1 MKTRSVTLL
10 SFGSLLAFLIATH
23 SNIGLADIFN
33 SPTASNPVVADQ
45 SHSAANTDKQ
55 YSSKLTDFP
64 INIYAQV
71 EANANVNTITPEA
84 EHCKALVY
92 RTLSS
97 LPKEPVN
104 KLKNLTLIFS
114 DTARR
119 GLGGGSTIL
128 LRCRNVTDE
137 ELVGV
142 LVHEMGHIMDT
153 GVLIGSAAA
162 KETTFKDGAT
172 PIYENDTS
180 STFYKLS
187 FNNAATLKNS
197 AADSDFVSGYAKSD
211 VFEDFAETYAYY
223 VLHGDEF
230 RKLINTNKTL
240 NSKYFFMKYFVFGGK
255 EFING
260 DANFNGNT
268 FERNYDVTILSYDLS
283 KFFAV

>member
-1 MKTRSVTLL
+1 MSKRSVTFL
-10 SFGSLLAFLIATH
+10 SLGSLLALLIATNN
-23 SNIGLADIFN
+23 SVGFGNILKT
-33 SPTASNPVVADQ
+33 PTSTNAVVSAQ
-45 SHSAANTDKQ
+45 SHSAANTDKL
-55 YSSKLTDFP
+55 YSSKLADLP
-64 INIYAQV
+64 VNIYAQV
-71 EANANVNTITPEA
+71 ENNADISTISPEA
-84 EHCKALVY
+84 EHCKSLVY

-97 LPKEPVN
+97 LPQEPVN
-104 KLKNLTLIFS
+104 KLKNLTLIFN

-128 LRCRNVTDE
+128 LRCQNVTDE

-153 GVLIGSAAA
+153 GVLIGSASA
-162 KETTFKDGAT
+162 KETVFKDGAT

-180 STFYKLS
+180 ATFYKLS
-187 FNNAATLKNS
+187 FKNATTLKDD
-197 AADSDFVSGYAKSD
+197 AGDQDFVSGYAKSD

-230 RKLINTNKTL
+230 RKLIKTNKTL

-255 EFING
+255 EYFNG
-260 DANFNGNT
+260 DSKFSGDT
-268 FERNYDVTILSYDLS
+268 FDRNYDVTVLSYDLT